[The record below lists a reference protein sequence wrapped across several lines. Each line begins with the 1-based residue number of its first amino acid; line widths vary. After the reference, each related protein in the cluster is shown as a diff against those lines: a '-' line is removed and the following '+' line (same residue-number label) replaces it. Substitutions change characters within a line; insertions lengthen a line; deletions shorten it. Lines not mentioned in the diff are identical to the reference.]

1 MTVTNKFVIPFLFCV
16 LLVNTSALHSAEV
29 FAQKPVLAA
38 EPTTSVTPSASA
50 RPSRDGSA
58 QISNLPTV
66 HILPDNPLY
75 FLKTIK
81 ERVQLLLTSN
91 ASNEAN
97 LLLSFSQKRLAE
109 ALKVAEKG
117 KVHISEKLFEAFGKD
132 IEAAQ
137 KKIKGVKERGQHTYG
152 LLIELQKTIAYQKSV
167 VEELQGEADFY
178 SSEVGE
184 RVEALNSFL
193 VKIDEDLSEATGSA
207 SGGPPAV
214 PYGRMKERQ
223 GIFDWLRGLFG
234 KKEILRPLAE

>member
-1 MTVTNKFVIPFLFCV
+1 MNTQITNKFVIPFL
-16 LLVNTSALHSAEV
+16 LLCFFVHSTALAIES
-29 FAQKPVLAA
+29 
-38 EPTTSVTPSASA
+38 TPSA
-50 RPSRDGSA
+50 
-58 QISNLPTV
+58 QVSNLPAV

-91 ASNEAN
+91 ASDEAN
-97 LLLSFSQKRLAE
+97 LLLSFSQKRLSE

-117 KVHISEKLFEAFGKD
+117 KVHISEKLFEAFGRD

-137 KKIKGVKERGQHTYG
+137 KKIKEVKERGQRTYG

-193 VKIDEDLSEATGSA
+193 IKIDEGLVATE
-207 SGGPPAV
+207 SGKMEQRPKTSP
-214 PYGRMKERQ
+214 K
-223 GIFDWLRGLFG
+223 IFDWIRGLFGNLFG
-234 KKEILRPLAE
+234 KKEILSPIAQ